1 MAKTIFKVSAAVGGL
16 GLSALLQPQV
26 SADTQS
32 SITTIEGDGTF
43 LGKPVKLR
51 GSEPVNTKP
60 ITPRSDF
67 EWVQNNGTD
76 LKKVNIN
83 GVGRAPNVKLT
94 MHTEKGNTFVG
105 SGAFI
110 GNSTILSV
118 AHNFLGVDPDTKVTR
133 VTVTVGSNS
142 EVDSDWNTTSGY
154 SFDIDADDIHFFDKP
169 SYIKNRDGKVET
181 SPYDL
186 ATIHTKIPYQ
196 LIVNKLKDNNVNLGT
211 YDTLKLADSDEIA
224 RINNRDNVL
233 SGDRV
238 RMYGY
243 PGTNESDQVYFN
255 PKLQQ
260 GFLYEVDTTITNT
273 ETFVD
278 DENPVPVRFTK
289 LRNTTMG
296 GMSGSNLMNA
306 HGQVI
311 GVHQSATNRNKET
324 DTPENERTWRATQM
338 LLNPQHYQWLQTQL
352 GEDSK
357 KGFVEFEGNRYYY
370 DEDCTFLRNTT
381 KEITVDDV
389 TKTYQFDDRGVAT
402 ERLEST
408 TPETPAVEE
417 PKPETP
423 SVDTPTTPETPS
435 VDTPTT
441 PETPAVEEPKPETPS
456 VDTPAT
462 PETPAAEEPKSET
475 PSVDA
480 PATPETP
487 SVSTSATPETPAVEE
502 PKPETPSVNTPT
514 TPAVEEPK
522 PETPSVDTPTTPTV
536 EEPKDK
542 VEVPKPETPSVDKV
556 EVPKPETPS
565 VDKVDTPTTTET
577 PAVEEPKDKV
587 ETPKPETPAVDKVDT
602 PTITETVSETSQE
615 KIPYNTQIVKDSTM
629 LKGERKVIQKGQDG
643 VKDIIRT
650 WILKDKQKS
659 GEPKVT
665 ETIKTEPVD
674 EIINV
679 GTREDLSEMDFE
691 KTPSGGRR
699 VVINFYSVA
708 EGKRVGKTR
717 KYVHLLRPTNKTVSQ
732 TREKV
737 RESRQNPERTEF
749 AIRKLYAHLKS
760 LSVRRLK

>member
-211 YDTLKLADSDEIA
+211 YDTLKLADSNEIE

-238 RMYGY
+238 HMYGY
-243 PGTNESDQVYFN
+243 PGANESDQVYFN

-260 GFLYEVDTTITNT
+260 GFLYEVDTTVTNT
-273 ETFVD
+273 ETFVE
-278 DENPVPVRFTK
+278 DENPMPVRFTK

-338 LLNPQHYQWLQTQL
+338 LLNPQHYQWLQTRL

-357 KGFVEFEGNRYYY
+357 KGFVGFEGNRYYY
-370 DEDCTFLRNTT
+370 DEDGTFLRNTT

-402 ERLEST
+402 EKLEST
-408 TPETPAVEE
+408 TTETPAVEE

-423 SVDTPTTPETPS
+423 SVDTPTTPETPSVDTPATPGTPAVEEPKPETPS

-456 VDTPAT
+456 VDTP
-462 PETPAAEEPKSET
+462 
-475 PSVDA
+475 V
-480 PATPETP
+480 
-487 SVSTSATPETPAVEE
+487 TPETPAVEE
-502 PKPETPSVNTPT
+502 PKP
-514 TPAVEEPK
+514 K
-522 PETPSVDTPTTPTV
+522 TPSVDTPATPETPVV

-542 VEVPKPETPSVDKV
+542 VEVPKPETPSVD
-556 EVPKPETPS
+556 
-565 VDKVDTPTTTET
+565 TPTTTEI

-587 ETPKPETPAVDKVDT
+587 EVPTTTETPSVEKPKDEVELPKPETPAVDKVDT
-602 PTITETVSETSQE
+602 PITTETVSETSQE
-615 KIPYNTQIVKDSTM
+615 KIPYNTQIVKDSTI

-665 ETIKTEPVD
+665 ETITTKPVD

-679 GTREDLSEMDFE
+679 GTREDVSEIDFE

-749 AIRKLYAHLKS
+749 AIRKLYASFKS

>member
-1 MAKTIFKVSAAVGGL
+1 MKFLSCYTNIDKNQPERKIHMTKIILKTSAVLGGL
-16 GLSALLQPQV
+16 GLSALLQQQV
-26 SADTQS
+26 SADSQS
-32 SITTIEGDGTF
+32 HTTTIEGNGTF

-51 GSEPVNTKP
+51 GSEPINTKP

-76 LKKVNIN
+76 LKKVNVN

-94 MHTEKGNTFVG
+94 MYTEKGGVFVG

-118 AHNFLGVDPDTKVTR
+118 AHNFLGIDPDTKVTR

-142 EVDSDWNTTSGY
+142 EVHDDWSPSSGY
-154 SFDIDADDIHFFDKP
+154 SFDIDPDDIHFFNKE

-211 YDTLKLADSDEIA
+211 YDTLKLADSNEIE

-233 SGDRV
+233 SGDHV

-243 PGTNESDQVYFN
+243 PGANPSDQVYFN

-260 GFLYEVDTTITNT
+260 GYLYEVDTTVTNT
-273 ETFVD
+273 ETFVE
-278 DENPVPVRFTK
+278 DENPMPVRFTK

-306 HGQVI
+306 NGQVI

-370 DEDCTFLRNTT
+370 DENGEFVRNTT

-402 ERLEST
+402 EKLEST
-408 TPETPAVEE
+408 
-417 PKPETP
+417 
-423 SVDTPTTPETPS
+423 
-435 VDTPTT
+435 
-441 PETPAVEEPKPETPS
+441 
-456 VDTPAT
+456 
-462 PETPAAEEPKSET
+462 
-475 PSVDA
+475 
-480 PATPETP
+480 
-487 SVSTSATPETPAVEE
+487 
-502 PKPETPSVNTPT
+502 
-514 TPAVEEPK
+514 
-522 PETPSVDTPTTPTV
+522 
-536 EEPKDK
+536 
-542 VEVPKPETPSVDKV
+542 
-556 EVPKPETPS
+556 
-565 VDKVDTPTTTET
+565 DKVDTPTTPAVDTPTT
-577 PAVEEPKDKV
+577 PAVD
-587 ETPKPETPAVDKVDT
+587 TPTTPAVDTPTTPAVDTPTTPVVDTPTTPAVDKVDT
-602 PTITETVSETSQE
+602 PTTPAVDTPTTPAVDTPTTPAVDTPTTPAVDKVDTPTTPAVDKVDTPTTPAVDKVDTPTTPAVDKVDTPTTPAVDKVDTPTTPAVDKVDTPTTPAVDKVDTPITTETVSETSQE
-615 KIPYNTQIVKDSTM
+615 KIPYNTQIVKDSTI

-665 ETIKTEPVD
+665 ETITTKPVD

-679 GTREDLSEMDFE
+679 GTREDVSEIDFE

-699 VVINFYSVA
+699 VVINFYSIA
-708 EGKRVGKTR
+708 EGKRVGGTR
-717 KYVHLLRPTNKTVSQ
+717 KYTHLLRPTNRVVTQ

-749 AIRKLYAHLKS
+749 AIRKLYAHFKS
-760 LSVRRLK
+760 LSVRRFK

>member
-1 MAKTIFKVSAAVGGL
+1 MAKTILKTSAVLGGL
-16 GLSALLQPQV
+16 GLSALLQQQV
-26 SADTQS
+26 SADSQS
-32 SITTIEGDGTF
+32 RITTIENNGSF

-76 LKKVNIN
+76 LKKVNVN

-94 MHTEKGNTFVG
+94 MYTEKGGTFVG

-118 AHNFLGVDPDTKVTR
+118 AHNFLGIDPDTKVTR

-142 EVDSDWNTTSGY
+142 EVDNNWNPTSGY
-154 SFDIDADDIHFFDKP
+154 SFDVDPDDIHFFNKE

-211 YDTLKLADSDEIA
+211 YDTLKLADSNEIE

-233 SGDRV
+233 SGDHV

-243 PGTNESDQVYFN
+243 PGANPSDQVYFN

-260 GFLYEVDTTITNT
+260 GFLYEVDTTVTNT
-273 ETFVD
+273 ETFVE
-278 DENPVPVRFTK
+278 DENPMPVRFTK

-296 GMSGSNLMNA
+296 GMSGSNLMNTS
-306 HGQVI
+306 GQVI

-352 GEDSK
+352 SEDSK

-370 DEDCTFLRNTT
+370 DENGEFVRNTT
-381 KEITVDDV
+381 KEITVDNV
-389 TKTYQFDDRGVAT
+389 TKTYQFDDRGVVT
-402 ERLEST
+402 E
-408 TPETPAVEE
+408 
-417 PKPETP
+417 KPE
-423 SVDTPTTPETPS
+423 SADKVDTPTTPA

-441 PETPAVEEPKPETPS
+441 PAV
-456 VDTPAT
+456 D
-462 PETPAAEEPKSET
+462 
-475 PSVDA
+475 
-480 PATPETP
+480 
-487 SVSTSATPETPAVEE
+487 
-502 PKPETPSVNTPT
+502 TPT
-514 TPAVEEPK
+514 TPAV
-522 PETPSVDTPTTPTV
+522 DTPTTPA
-536 EEPKDK
+536 
-542 VEVPKPETPSVDKV
+542 
-556 EVPKPETPS
+556 
-565 VDKVDTPTTTET
+565 VDKVDTPTTPAVDTPTT
-577 PAVEEPKDKV
+577 PAVDKV
-587 ETPKPETPAVDKVDT
+587 DTPTTPAVDKVDTPTTPAVDKVDTPTTPAVDKVDTPTTPAVDKVDTPTTPAVDKVDTPTTPAVDKVDTPTTPAVDKVDT

-615 KIPYNTQIVKDSTM
+615 KIPYDTQIVKDGTI
-629 LKGERKVIQKGQDG
+629 LKGERKVVQKGQDG

-665 ETIKTEPVD
+665 ETITTKPVD

-679 GTREDLSEMDFE
+679 GTREDVSEIDFE

-699 VVINFYSVA
+699 VVITFYSIA
-708 EGKRVGKTR
+708 EGKRVGETR
-717 KYVHLLRPTNKTVSQ
+717 KYTHLLRPTNKVVTQ

-749 AIRKLYAHLKS
+749 AIRKLYASFKS

>member
-1 MAKTIFKVSAAVGGL
+1 MAKTILKTSAVLGGL
-16 GLSALLQPQV
+16 GLSALLQQQV
-26 SADTQS
+26 SADSQS
-32 SITTIEGDGTF
+32 RITTIENNGSF

-76 LKKVNIN
+76 LKKVNVN

-94 MHTEKGNTFVG
+94 MYTEKGGTFVG

-118 AHNFLGVDPDTKVTR
+118 AHNFLGIDPDTKVTR

-142 EVDSDWNTTSGY
+142 EVDNDWNPTSGY
-154 SFDIDADDIHFFDKP
+154 SFDVDPDDIHFFNKE

-211 YDTLKLADSDEIA
+211 YDTLKLADSNEIE

-233 SGDRV
+233 SGDHV

-243 PGTNESDQVYFN
+243 PGANPSDQVYFN

-260 GFLYEVDTTITNT
+260 GFLYEVDTTVTNT
-273 ETFVD
+273 ETFVE
-278 DENPVPVRFTK
+278 DENPMPVRFTK

-306 HGQVI
+306 SGQVI

-352 GEDSK
+352 SEDSK

-370 DEDCTFLRNTT
+370 DENGEFVRNTT
-381 KEITVDDV
+381 KEITVDNV
-389 TKTYQFDDRGVAT
+389 TKTYQFDDRGVVT
-402 ERLEST
+402 E
-408 TPETPAVEE
+408 
-417 PKPETP
+417 KPE
-423 SVDTPTTPETPS
+423 SADKVDTPTTPA

-441 PETPAVEEPKPETPS
+441 PAV
-456 VDTPAT
+456 D
-462 PETPAAEEPKSET
+462 
-475 PSVDA
+475 
-480 PATPETP
+480 
-487 SVSTSATPETPAVEE
+487 
-502 PKPETPSVNTPT
+502 TPT
-514 TPAVEEPK
+514 TPAVDK
-522 PETPSVDTPTTPTV
+522 VDTPA
-536 EEPKDK
+536 
-542 VEVPKPETPSVDKV
+542 
-556 EVPKPETPS
+556 
-565 VDKVDTPTTTET
+565 VDKVDTPTTPAVDTPTT
-577 PAVEEPKDKV
+577 PAVDKV
-587 ETPKPETPAVDKVDT
+587 DTPTTPAVDKVDTPTTPAVDKVDTPTTPAVDKVDTPTTPAVDKVDTPTTPAVDKVDT

-615 KIPYNTQIVKDSTM
+615 KIPYDTQIVKDGTI
-629 LKGERKVIQKGQDG
+629 LKGERKVVQKGQDG

-749 AIRKLYAHLKS
+749 AIRKLYASFKS

>member
-1 MAKTIFKVSAAVGGL
+1 MAKTILKTSAVLGGL
-16 GLSALLQPQV
+16 GLSALLQQQV
-26 SADTQS
+26 SADSQS
-32 SITTIEGDGTF
+32 RITTIENNGSF

-76 LKKVNIN
+76 LKKVNVN

-94 MHTEKGNTFVG
+94 MYTEKGGTFVG

-118 AHNFLGVDPDTKVTR
+118 AHNFLGIDPDTKVTR

-142 EVDSDWNTTSGY
+142 EVDNDWNPASGY
-154 SFDIDADDIHFFDKP
+154 SFDVDPDDIHFFNKE

-211 YDTLKLADSDEIA
+211 YDTLKLADSNEIE

-233 SGDRV
+233 SGDHV

-243 PGTNESDQVYFN
+243 PGANPSDQVYFN

-260 GFLYEVDTTITNT
+260 GFLYEVDTTVTNT
-273 ETFVD
+273 ETFVE
-278 DENPVPVRFTK
+278 DENPMPVRFTK

-306 HGQVI
+306 SGQVI

-352 GEDSK
+352 SEDSK

-370 DEDCTFLRNTT
+370 DENGEFVRNTT
-381 KEITVDDV
+381 KEITVDNV
-389 TKTYQFDDRGVAT
+389 TKTYQFDDRGVVT
-402 ERLEST
+402 E
-408 TPETPAVEE
+408 
-417 PKPETP
+417 KPE
-423 SVDTPTTPETPS
+423 SADKVDTPTTPA

-441 PETPAVEEPKPETPS
+441 PAV
-456 VDTPAT
+456 D
-462 PETPAAEEPKSET
+462 
-475 PSVDA
+475 
-480 PATPETP
+480 
-487 SVSTSATPETPAVEE
+487 
-502 PKPETPSVNTPT
+502 TPT
-514 TPAVEEPK
+514 TPAVDE
-522 PETPSVDTPTTPTV
+522 VDTPTTPAV
-536 EEPKDK
+536 D
-542 VEVPKPETPSVDKV
+542 TPTTPAVDTPTTPAVDKV
-556 EVPKPETPS
+556 DTPA
-565 VDKVDTPTTTET
+565 VDKVDTPTTPAVDTPTT
-577 PAVEEPKDKV
+577 PAVDKV
-587 ETPKPETPAVDKVDT
+587 DTPTTPAVDKVDTPTTPAVDKVDTPTTPAVDKVDTPTTPAVDKVDT

-615 KIPYNTQIVKDSTM
+615 KIPYDTQIVKDGTI
-629 LKGERKVIQKGQDG
+629 LKGERKVVQKGQDG

-749 AIRKLYAHLKS
+749 AIRKLYASFKS

>member
-1 MAKTIFKVSAAVGGL
+1 MAKTILKTSAVLGGL
-16 GLSALLQPQV
+16 GLSALLQQQV
-26 SADTQS
+26 SADSQS
-32 SITTIEGDGTF
+32 RITTIENNGSF

-76 LKKVNIN
+76 LKKVNVN

-94 MHTEKGNTFVG
+94 MYTEKGGTFVG

-118 AHNFLGVDPDTKVTR
+118 AHNFLGIDPDTKVTR

-142 EVDSDWNTTSGY
+142 EVDNDWNPTSGY
-154 SFDIDADDIHFFDKP
+154 SFDVDPDDIHFFNKE

-211 YDTLKLADSDEIA
+211 YDTLKLADSNEIE

-233 SGDRV
+233 SGDHV

-243 PGTNESDQVYFN
+243 PGANPSDQVYFN

-260 GFLYEVDTTITNT
+260 GFLYEVDTTVTNT
-273 ETFVD
+273 ETFVE
-278 DENPVPVRFTK
+278 DENPMPVRFTK

-306 HGQVI
+306 SGQVI

-352 GEDSK
+352 SEDSK

-370 DEDCTFLRNTT
+370 DENGEFVRNTT
-381 KEITVDDV
+381 KEITVDNV
-389 TKTYQFDDRGVAT
+389 TKTYQFDDRGVVT
-402 ERLEST
+402 E
-408 TPETPAVEE
+408 
-417 PKPETP
+417 KPE
-423 SVDTPTTPETPS
+423 SADKVDTPTTPA

-441 PETPAVEEPKPETPS
+441 PA
-456 VDTPAT
+456 
-462 PETPAAEEPKSET
+462 
-475 PSVDA
+475 
-480 PATPETP
+480 
-487 SVSTSATPETPAVEE
+487 
-502 PKPETPSVNTPT
+502 
-514 TPAVEEPK
+514 
-522 PETPSVDTPTTPTV
+522 VDTPTTPA
-536 EEPKDK
+536 
-542 VEVPKPETPSVDKV
+542 
-556 EVPKPETPS
+556 
-565 VDKVDTPTTTET
+565 VDKVDTPTTPAVDTPTT
-577 PAVEEPKDKV
+577 PAVDTPTTPAVDTPTTPAVDKV
-587 ETPKPETPAVDKVDT
+587 DTPAVDKVDTPTTPAVDTPTTPAVDKVDTPTTPAVDTPTTPAVDKVDTPTTPAVDKVDTPTTPAVDKVDTPTTPAVDKVDTPTTPAVDKVDTPTTPAVDKVDT

-615 KIPYNTQIVKDSTM
+615 KIPYDTQIVKDGTI
-629 LKGERKVIQKGQDG
+629 LKGERKVVQKGQDG

-749 AIRKLYAHLKS
+749 AIRKLYASFKS

>member
-1 MAKTIFKVSAAVGGL
+1 MAKTILKTSAVLGGL
-16 GLSALLQPQV
+16 GLSALLQQQV
-26 SADTQS
+26 SADSQS
-32 SITTIEGDGTF
+32 RITTIENNGSF

-76 LKKVNIN
+76 LKKVNVN

-94 MHTEKGNTFVG
+94 MYTEKGGTFVG

-118 AHNFLGVDPDTKVTR
+118 AHNFLGIDPDTKVTR

-142 EVDSDWNTTSGY
+142 EVDNDWNPTSGY
-154 SFDIDADDIHFFDKP
+154 SFDVDPDDIHFFNKE

-211 YDTLKLADSDEIA
+211 YDTLKLADSNEIE

-233 SGDRV
+233 SGDHV

-243 PGTNESDQVYFN
+243 PGANPSDQVYFN

-260 GFLYEVDTTITNT
+260 GFLYEVDTTVTNT
-273 ETFVD
+273 ETFVE
-278 DENPVPVRFTK
+278 DENPMPVRFTK

-306 HGQVI
+306 SGQVI

-352 GEDSK
+352 SEDSK

-370 DEDCTFLRNTT
+370 DENGEFVRNTT
-381 KEITVDDV
+381 KEITVDNV
-389 TKTYQFDDRGVAT
+389 TKTYQFDDRGVVT
-402 ERLEST
+402 E
-408 TPETPAVEE
+408 
-417 PKPETP
+417 KPE
-423 SVDTPTTPETPS
+423 SADKVDTPTTPA

-441 PETPAVEEPKPETPS
+441 PAVDK
-456 VDTPAT
+456 VDTPA
-462 PETPAAEEPKSET
+462 
-475 PSVDA
+475 VD
-480 PATPETP
+480 
-487 SVSTSATPETPAVEE
+487 
-502 PKPETPSVNTPT
+502 K
-514 TPAVEEPK
+514 
-522 PETPSVDTPTTPTV
+522 VDTPA
-536 EEPKDK
+536 
-542 VEVPKPETPSVDKV
+542 
-556 EVPKPETPS
+556 
-565 VDKVDTPTTTET
+565 VDKVDTPTTPAVDTPTT
-577 PAVEEPKDKV
+577 PAVDKV
-587 ETPKPETPAVDKVDT
+587 DTPTTPAVDKVDTPTTPAVDKVDTPTTPAVDKVDTPTIPAVDKVDT

-615 KIPYNTQIVKDSTM
+615 KIPYDTQIVKDGTI
-629 LKGERKVIQKGQDG
+629 LKGERKVVQKGQDG

-749 AIRKLYAHLKS
+749 AIRKLYASFKS

>member
-1 MAKTIFKVSAAVGGL
+1 MAKTILKTSAVLGGL
-16 GLSALLQPQV
+16 GLSALLQQQV
-26 SADTQS
+26 SADSQS
-32 SITTIEGDGTF
+32 RITTIENNGSF

-76 LKKVNIN
+76 LKKVNVN

-94 MHTEKGNTFVG
+94 MYTEKGGTFVG

-118 AHNFLGVDPDTKVTR
+118 AHNFLGIDPDTKVTR

-142 EVDSDWNTTSGY
+142 EVDNDWNPTSGY
-154 SFDIDADDIHFFDKP
+154 SFDVDPDDIHFFNKE

-211 YDTLKLADSDEIA
+211 YDTLKLADSNEIE

-233 SGDRV
+233 SGDHV

-243 PGTNESDQVYFN
+243 PGANPSDQVYFN

-260 GFLYEVDTTITNT
+260 GFLYEVDTTVTNT
-273 ETFVD
+273 ETFVE
-278 DENPVPVRFTK
+278 DENPMPVRFTK

-306 HGQVI
+306 SGQVI

-352 GEDSK
+352 SEDSK

-370 DEDCTFLRNTT
+370 DENGEFVRNTT
-381 KEITVDDV
+381 KEITVDNV
-389 TKTYQFDDRGVAT
+389 TKTYQFDDRGVVT
-402 ERLEST
+402 E
-408 TPETPAVEE
+408 
-417 PKPETP
+417 KPE
-423 SVDTPTTPETPS
+423 SADKVDTPTTPA

-441 PETPAVEEPKPETPS
+441 PAV
-456 VDTPAT
+456 D
-462 PETPAAEEPKSET
+462 
-475 PSVDA
+475 
-480 PATPETP
+480 
-487 SVSTSATPETPAVEE
+487 
-502 PKPETPSVNTPT
+502 TPT
-514 TPAVEEPK
+514 TPAVDK
-522 PETPSVDTPTTPTV
+522 VDTPAVDKVDTPTTPAVDTPTTPAVDKVDTPTTPAVDKVDTPTTPAVDKVDTPTTPTV
-536 EEPKDK
+536 DK
-542 VEVPKPETPSVDKV
+542 VDTPT
-556 EVPKPETPS
+556 TPA
-565 VDKVDTPTTTET
+565 VDKVDTPTTPAVDKVDT
-577 PAVEEPKDKV
+577 PA
-587 ETPKPETPAVDKVDT
+587 TPAVDKVDT

-615 KIPYNTQIVKDSTM
+615 KIPYDTQIVKDGTI
-629 LKGERKVIQKGQDG
+629 LKGERKVVQKGQDG

-749 AIRKLYAHLKS
+749 AIRKLYASFKS

>member
-1 MAKTIFKVSAAVGGL
+1 MAKTILKTSAVLGGL
-16 GLSALLQPQV
+16 GLSALLQQQV
-26 SADTQS
+26 SADSQS
-32 SITTIEGDGTF
+32 RITTIENNGSF

-76 LKKVNIN
+76 LKKVNVN

-94 MHTEKGNTFVG
+94 MYTEKGGTFVG

-118 AHNFLGVDPDTKVTR
+118 AHNFLGIDPDTKVTR

-142 EVDSDWNTTSGY
+142 EVDNDWNPTSGY
-154 SFDIDADDIHFFDKP
+154 SFDVDPDDIHFFNKE

-211 YDTLKLADSDEIA
+211 YDTLKLADSNEIE

-233 SGDRV
+233 SGDHV

-243 PGTNESDQVYFN
+243 PGANPSDQVYFN

-260 GFLYEVDTTITNT
+260 GFLYEVDTTVTNT
-273 ETFVD
+273 ETFVE
-278 DENPVPVRFTK
+278 DENPMPVRFTK

-296 GMSGSNLMNA
+296 GMSGSNLMNTS
-306 HGQVI
+306 GQVI

-352 GEDSK
+352 SEDSK

-370 DEDCTFLRNTT
+370 DENGEFVRNTT
-381 KEITVDDV
+381 KEITVDNV
-389 TKTYQFDDRGVAT
+389 TKTYQFDDRGVVT
-402 ERLEST
+402 E
-408 TPETPAVEE
+408 
-417 PKPETP
+417 KPE
-423 SVDTPTTPETPS
+423 SADKVDTPTTPA

-441 PETPAVEEPKPETPS
+441 PA
-456 VDTPAT
+456 
-462 PETPAAEEPKSET
+462 
-475 PSVDA
+475 
-480 PATPETP
+480 
-487 SVSTSATPETPAVEE
+487 
-502 PKPETPSVNTPT
+502 
-514 TPAVEEPK
+514 
-522 PETPSVDTPTTPTV
+522 VDTPTTPA
-536 EEPKDK
+536 
-542 VEVPKPETPSVDKV
+542 
-556 EVPKPETPS
+556 
-565 VDKVDTPTTTET
+565 VDKVDTPTTPAVDKVDTPTT
-577 PAVEEPKDKV
+577 PAVDKV
-587 ETPKPETPAVDKVDT
+587 DTPTTPAVDKVDT

-615 KIPYNTQIVKDSTM
+615 KIPYDTQIVKDGTI
-629 LKGERKVIQKGQDG
+629 LKGERKVVQKGQDG

-749 AIRKLYAHLKS
+749 AIRKLYASFKS

>member
-1 MAKTIFKVSAAVGGL
+1 MSAAVGGL

-26 SADTQS
+26 LADTQS
-32 SITTIEGDGTF
+32 STTTIEGNGTF

-94 MHTEKGNTFVG
+94 MYTEKGNTFVG

-142 EVDSDWNTTSGY
+142 EVDIDWNTTSGY
-154 SFDIDADDIHFFDKP
+154 SFDVDPDDIHFFNKE

-211 YDTLKLADSDEIA
+211 YDTLKLADSNEIE

-233 SGDRV
+233 SGDHV

-243 PGTNESDQVYFN
+243 PGANPSDQVYFN

-260 GFLYEVDTTITNT
+260 GFLYEVDTTVTNT

-278 DENPVPVRFTK
+278 DDNQMPVRFTK

-352 GEDSK
+352 SEDSK

-370 DEDCTFLRNTT
+370 DENGEFVRNTT
-381 KEITVDDV
+381 KEITVDNV
-389 TKTYQFDDRGVAT
+389 TKTYQFDDRGVVT
-402 ERLEST
+402 E
-408 TPETPAVEE
+408 
-417 PKPETP
+417 KPE
-423 SVDTPTTPETPS
+423 
-435 VDTPTT
+435 
-441 PETPAVEEPKPETPS
+441 
-456 VDTPAT
+456 
-462 PETPAAEEPKSET
+462 
-475 PSVDA
+475 
-480 PATPETP
+480 
-487 SVSTSATPETPAVEE
+487 SA
-502 PKPETPSVNTPT
+502 
-514 TPAVEEPK
+514 
-522 PETPSVDTPTTPTV
+522 
-536 EEPKDK
+536 
-542 VEVPKPETPSVDKV
+542 
-556 EVPKPETPS
+556 
-565 VDKVDTPTTTET
+565 DKVDTPTT
-577 PAVEEPKDKV
+577 PAVD
-587 ETPKPETPAVDKVDT
+587 TPTTPAVDKVDT

-615 KIPYNTQIVKDSTM
+615 KIPYDTQIVKDGTI
-629 LKGERKVIQKGQDG
+629 LKGERKVVQKGQDG

-749 AIRKLYAHLKS
+749 AIRKLYASFKS

>member
-1 MAKTIFKVSAAVGGL
+1 MAKTILKTSAVLGGL
-16 GLSALLQPQV
+16 GLSALLQQQV
-26 SADTQS
+26 SADSQS
-32 SITTIEGDGTF
+32 RITTIENNGSF

-76 LKKVNIN
+76 LKKVNVN

-94 MHTEKGNTFVG
+94 MYTEKGGTFVG

-118 AHNFLGVDPDTKVTR
+118 AHNFLGIDPDTKVTR

-142 EVDSDWNTTSGY
+142 EVDNDWNPTSGY
-154 SFDIDADDIHFFDKP
+154 SFDVDPDDIHFFNKE

-181 SPYDL
+181 SSYDL

-211 YDTLKLADSDEIA
+211 YDTLKLADSNEIE

-233 SGDRV
+233 SGDHV

-243 PGTNESDQVYFN
+243 PGANPSDQVYFN

-260 GFLYEVDTTITNT
+260 GFLYEVDTTVTNT
-273 ETFVD
+273 ETFVE
-278 DENPVPVRFTK
+278 DENPMPVRFTK

-306 HGQVI
+306 SGQVI

-352 GEDSK
+352 SEDSK

-370 DEDCTFLRNTT
+370 DENGEFVRNTT
-381 KEITVDDV
+381 KEITVDNV
-389 TKTYQFDDRGVAT
+389 TKTYQFDDRGVVT
-402 ERLEST
+402 E
-408 TPETPAVEE
+408 
-417 PKPETP
+417 KPE
-423 SVDTPTTPETPS
+423 SADKVDTPTTPA

-441 PETPAVEEPKPETPS
+441 PA
-456 VDTPAT
+456 
-462 PETPAAEEPKSET
+462 
-475 PSVDA
+475 
-480 PATPETP
+480 
-487 SVSTSATPETPAVEE
+487 
-502 PKPETPSVNTPT
+502 
-514 TPAVEEPK
+514 
-522 PETPSVDTPTTPTV
+522 
-536 EEPKDK
+536 
-542 VEVPKPETPSVDKV
+542 
-556 EVPKPETPS
+556 
-565 VDKVDTPTTTET
+565 VDKVDTPTTPAVDTPTT
-577 PAVEEPKDKV
+577 PAVDTPTTPAVDTPTTPAVDKV
-587 ETPKPETPAVDKVDT
+587 DTPTTPAVDKVDT

-665 ETIKTEPVD
+665 ETITTKPVD

-679 GTREDLSEMDFE
+679 GTREDVSEIDFE

-699 VVINFYSVA
+699 VVITFYSIA
-708 EGKRVGKTR
+708 EGKRVGETR
-717 KYVHLLRPTNKTVSQ
+717 KYTHLLRPTNKVVTQ

-749 AIRKLYAHLKS
+749 AIRKLYASFKS

>member
-1 MAKTIFKVSAAVGGL
+1 MAKTILKTSAVLGGL
-16 GLSALLQPQV
+16 GLSALLQQQV
-26 SADTQS
+26 SADSQS
-32 SITTIEGDGTF
+32 RITTIENNGSF

-76 LKKVNIN
+76 LKKVNVN

-94 MHTEKGNTFVG
+94 MYTEKGGTFVG

-118 AHNFLGVDPDTKVTR
+118 AHNFLGIDPDTKVTR

-142 EVDSDWNTTSGY
+142 EVDNDWNPTSGY
-154 SFDIDADDIHFFDKP
+154 SFDVDPDDIHFFNKE

-211 YDTLKLADSDEIA
+211 YDTLKLADSNEIE

-233 SGDRV
+233 SGDHV

-243 PGTNESDQVYFN
+243 PGANPSDQVYFN

-260 GFLYEVDTTITNT
+260 GFLYEVDTTVTNT
-273 ETFVD
+273 ETFVE
-278 DENPVPVRFTK
+278 DENPIPVRFTK

-306 HGQVI
+306 SGQVI

-352 GEDSK
+352 SEDSK

-370 DEDCTFLRNTT
+370 DENGEFVRNTT
-381 KEITVDDV
+381 KEITVDNV
-389 TKTYQFDDRGVAT
+389 TKTYQFDDRGVVT
-402 ERLEST
+402 E
-408 TPETPAVEE
+408 
-417 PKPETP
+417 KPE
-423 SVDTPTTPETPS
+423 SADKVDTPTTPA

-441 PETPAVEEPKPETPS
+441 PAV
-456 VDTPAT
+456 D
-462 PETPAAEEPKSET
+462 
-475 PSVDA
+475 
-480 PATPETP
+480 
-487 SVSTSATPETPAVEE
+487 
-502 PKPETPSVNTPT
+502 TPT
-514 TPAVEEPK
+514 TPAVDK
-522 PETPSVDTPTTPTV
+522 VDTPA
-536 EEPKDK
+536 
-542 VEVPKPETPSVDKV
+542 
-556 EVPKPETPS
+556 
-565 VDKVDTPTTTET
+565 VDKVDTPTTPAVDTPTT
-577 PAVEEPKDKV
+577 PAVDKV
-587 ETPKPETPAVDKVDT
+587 DTPTTPAVDKVDTPTTPAVDKVDTPTTPAVDKVDTPTTPAVDKVDTPTTPAVDKVDT

-615 KIPYNTQIVKDSTM
+615 KIPYDTQIVKDGTI
-629 LKGERKVIQKGQDG
+629 LKGERKVVQKGQDG

-679 GTREDLSEMDFE
+679 GTREDLSEMNFE

-749 AIRKLYAHLKS
+749 AIRKLYASFES

>member
-1 MAKTIFKVSAAVGGL
+1 MAKTILKTSAVLGGL
-16 GLSALLQPQV
+16 GLSALLQQQV
-26 SADTQS
+26 SADSQS
-32 SITTIEGDGTF
+32 HITTIENNGSF

-76 LKKVNIN
+76 LKKVNVN

-94 MHTEKGNTFVG
+94 MYTEKGGTFVG

-118 AHNFLGVDPDTKVTR
+118 AHNFLGIDPDTKVTR

-142 EVDSDWNTTSGY
+142 EVDNDWNPTSGY
-154 SFDIDADDIHFFDKP
+154 SFDVDPDDIHFFNKE

-211 YDTLKLADSDEIA
+211 YDTLKLADSNEIE

-233 SGDRV
+233 SGDHV

-243 PGTNESDQVYFN
+243 PGANPSDQVYFN

-260 GFLYEVDTTITNT
+260 GFLYEVDTTVTNT
-273 ETFVD
+273 ETFVE
-278 DENPVPVRFTK
+278 DENPMPVRFTK

-306 HGQVI
+306 SGQVI

-352 GEDSK
+352 SEDSK

-370 DEDCTFLRNTT
+370 DENGEFVRNTT
-381 KEITVDDV
+381 KEITVDNV
-389 TKTYQFDDRGVAT
+389 TKTYQFDDRGVVT
-402 ERLEST
+402 E
-408 TPETPAVEE
+408 
-417 PKPETP
+417 KPE
-423 SVDTPTTPETPS
+423 SDDEVDTPTTPA
-435 VDTPTT
+435 VDTPT
-441 PETPAVEEPKPETPS
+441 
-456 VDTPAT
+456 
-462 PETPAAEEPKSET
+462 
-475 PSVDA
+475 
-480 PATPETP
+480 
-487 SVSTSATPETPAVEE
+487 
-502 PKPETPSVNTPT
+502 
-514 TPAVEEPK
+514 
-522 PETPSVDTPTTPTV
+522 
-536 EEPKDK
+536 
-542 VEVPKPETPSVDKV
+542 
-556 EVPKPETPS
+556 
-565 VDKVDTPTTTET
+565 
-577 PAVEEPKDKV
+577 
-587 ETPKPETPAVDKVDT
+587 TPAVDKVDT

-615 KIPYNTQIVKDSTM
+615 KIPYDTQIVKDSTI
-629 LKGERKVIQKGQDG
+629 LKGERKVVQKGQDG

-749 AIRKLYAHLKS
+749 AIRKLYASFKS

>member
-1 MAKTIFKVSAAVGGL
+1 MAKTILKTSAVLGGL
-16 GLSALLQPQV
+16 GLSALLQQQV
-26 SADTQS
+26 SADSQS
-32 SITTIEGDGTF
+32 HITTIENNGSF

-76 LKKVNIN
+76 LKKVNVN
-83 GVGRAPNVKLT
+83 GVSRAPNVKLT
-94 MHTEKGNTFVG
+94 MYTEKGGTFVG

-118 AHNFLGVDPDTKVTR
+118 AHNFLGIDPDTKVTR

-142 EVDSDWNTTSGY
+142 EVDNDWNPTSGY
-154 SFDIDADDIHFFDKP
+154 SFDVDPDDIHFFNKE

-211 YDTLKLADSDEIA
+211 YDTLKLADSNEIE

-233 SGDRV
+233 SGDHV

-243 PGTNESDQVYFN
+243 PGANPSDQVYFN

-260 GFLYEVDTTITNT
+260 GFLYEVDTTVTNT
-273 ETFVD
+273 ETFVE
-278 DENPVPVRFTK
+278 DENPMPVRFTK

-306 HGQVI
+306 SGQVI

-352 GEDSK
+352 SEDSK

-370 DEDCTFLRNTT
+370 DENGEFVRNTT
-381 KEITVDDV
+381 KEITVDNV
-389 TKTYQFDDRGVAT
+389 TKTYQFDDRGVVT
-402 ERLEST
+402 E
-408 TPETPAVEE
+408 
-417 PKPETP
+417 KPE
-423 SVDTPTTPETPS
+423 
-435 VDTPTT
+435 
-441 PETPAVEEPKPETPS
+441 
-456 VDTPAT
+456 
-462 PETPAAEEPKSET
+462 
-475 PSVDA
+475 
-480 PATPETP
+480 
-487 SVSTSATPETPAVEE
+487 SA
-502 PKPETPSVNTPT
+502 
-514 TPAVEEPK
+514 
-522 PETPSVDTPTTPTV
+522 
-536 EEPKDK
+536 
-542 VEVPKPETPSVDKV
+542 
-556 EVPKPETPS
+556 
-565 VDKVDTPTTTET
+565 DKVDTPTT
-577 PAVEEPKDKV
+577 PAVD
-587 ETPKPETPAVDKVDT
+587 TPTTPAVDKVDT

-615 KIPYNTQIVKDSTM
+615 KIPYDTQIVKDSTI
-629 LKGERKVIQKGQDG
+629 LKGERKVVQKGQDG

-749 AIRKLYAHLKS
+749 AIRKLYASFES

>member
-16 GLSALLQPQV
+16 GLSALLQQQV

-32 SITTIEGDGTF
+32 STTTIEGNGTF

-243 PGTNESDQVYFN
+243 PGANESDQVYFN

-260 GFLYEVDTTITNT
+260 GFLYEVDTTVTNT
-273 ETFVD
+273 ETFVE
-278 DENPVPVRFTK
+278 DENPMPVRFTK

-338 LLNPQHYQWLQTQL
+338 LLNPQHYQWLQTRL

-370 DEDCTFLRNTT
+370 DENGEFVRNTT

-402 ERLEST
+402 EKLEST
-408 TPETPAVEE
+408 
-417 PKPETP
+417 
-423 SVDTPTTPETPS
+423 
-435 VDTPTT
+435 
-441 PETPAVEEPKPETPS
+441 
-456 VDTPAT
+456 
-462 PETPAAEEPKSET
+462 
-475 PSVDA
+475 
-480 PATPETP
+480 
-487 SVSTSATPETPAVEE
+487 
-502 PKPETPSVNTPT
+502 
-514 TPAVEEPK
+514 
-522 PETPSVDTPTTPTV
+522 
-536 EEPKDK
+536 
-542 VEVPKPETPSVDKV
+542 
-556 EVPKPETPS
+556 
-565 VDKVDTPTTTET
+565 DKVDTPT
-577 PAVEEPKDKV
+577 
-587 ETPKPETPAVDKVDT
+587 TPAVDKVDT

-615 KIPYNTQIVKDSTM
+615 KIPYNTQIAKDSTM

-749 AIRKLYAHLKS
+749 AIRKLYAHFKS

>member
-1 MAKTIFKVSAAVGGL
+1 MAKTILKTSAVLGGL
-16 GLSALLQPQV
+16 GLSVLLQQQV
-26 SADTQS
+26 SADSQS
-32 SITTIEGDGTF
+32 RITTIENNGSF

-76 LKKVNIN
+76 LKKVNVN

-94 MHTEKGNTFVG
+94 MYTEKGGTFVG

-118 AHNFLGVDPDTKVTR
+118 AHNFLGIDPDTKVTR

-142 EVDSDWNTTSGY
+142 EVDNDWNPTSGY
-154 SFDIDADDIHFFDKP
+154 SFDVDPDDIHFFNKE

-211 YDTLKLADSDEIA
+211 YDTLKLADSNEIE

-233 SGDRV
+233 SGDHV

-243 PGTNESDQVYFN
+243 PGANPSDQVYFN

-260 GFLYEVDTTITNT
+260 GFLYEVDTTVTNT
-273 ETFVD
+273 ETFVE
-278 DENPVPVRFTK
+278 DENPMPVRFTK

-306 HGQVI
+306 SGQVI

-352 GEDSK
+352 SEDSK

-370 DEDCTFLRNTT
+370 DENGEFVRNTT
-381 KEITVDDV
+381 KEITVDNV
-389 TKTYQFDDRGVAT
+389 TKTYQFDDRGVVT
-402 ERLEST
+402 E
-408 TPETPAVEE
+408 
-417 PKPETP
+417 KPE
-423 SVDTPTTPETPS
+423 SADKVDTPTTPA

-441 PETPAVEEPKPETPS
+441 PAV
-456 VDTPAT
+456 D
-462 PETPAAEEPKSET
+462 
-475 PSVDA
+475 
-480 PATPETP
+480 
-487 SVSTSATPETPAVEE
+487 
-502 PKPETPSVNTPT
+502 TPT
-514 TPAVEEPK
+514 TPAVDK
-522 PETPSVDTPTTPTV
+522 VDTPA
-536 EEPKDK
+536 
-542 VEVPKPETPSVDKV
+542 
-556 EVPKPETPS
+556 
-565 VDKVDTPTTTET
+565 VDKVDTPTTPAVDTPTT
-577 PAVEEPKDKV
+577 PAVDKV
-587 ETPKPETPAVDKVDT
+587 DTPTTPAVDKVDTPTTPAVDKVDTPTTPAVDKVDT

-615 KIPYNTQIVKDSTM
+615 KIPHDTQIVKDGTI
-629 LKGERKVIQKGQDG
+629 LKGERKVVQKGQDG

-749 AIRKLYAHLKS
+749 AIRKLYTSFKS